1 MSEPQ
6 EPAPL
11 TEPSVW
17 DLFVAKLKFWD
28 REPSS
33 GAALAAAAP
42 TGETPQK
49 SGPVGRK
56 ANLPWMT
63 FVALIAALLA
73 QLTLEPSAARTP
85 WPGLILYALALVFL
99 LAAILRK
106 EWQLPALKPNNDQP
120 MRFTFRAQY
129 LVVGVVLAL
138 LAFLMFGAGTL
149 GLGNGMLWGLAILF
163 TVLAFWQPKPGP
175 RPTLMVR
182 WEQFAAQGWQV
193 RITRW
198 TLIVLAVIAVI
209 LFFNFHRLDSV
220 PPEMVSDHAETLLDV
235 NDVMNGWRPTY
246 FPRNTGR
253 EMIHYYLTA
262 AYFALFNLPISFLNL
277 KVVAVFTNL
286 LTLLFIYLLGKEVG
300 NKWVGLGAA
309 LMAGIAYWPLLFTRL
324 ALRIPLYPL
333 FVAPVMYFMIRGLR
347 RQNINDILL
356 TGLFLGIG
364 LHGYTPFRIVPI
376 FVVIGFLIYFLHR
389 PARDK
394 RAQTLIALG
403 LIVLVSVVVF
413 LPLLRYW
420 LANPEGFAY
429 RAFSRLTGDEVAF
442 QASPIV
448 IFLQNFWKS
457 GIMFFWSNGVIW
469 AHSVPNR
476 PALEVVSGA
485 LYFLGI
491 AGLLIRYI
499 RKRNWMD
506 LFLLVSIP
514 MLMMPS
520 ILSLAYPGENP
531 SLNRSAGAIVPVFVV
546 IGLALETTLRT
557 IKERLSGRI
566 GKLAFGGILAFL
578 LIWSASNN
586 YDLVFNQYYTLYR
599 DASWNTSEIGE
610 VAKLFI
616 ETEGS
621 PETTYVVGYPYW
633 VDSRLVAINSGHAGW
648 DYAIFAEQI
657 PATVEDPRA
666 KIFFLNVNDLENQQ
680 LLEETFP
687 AGILSTYESAV
698 ENKDFMVFTVPPSQ
712 GVTP

>member
-1 MSEPQ
+1 LK
-6 EPAPL
+6 AR
-11 TEPSVW
+11 W
-17 DLFVAKLKFWD
+17 D
-28 REPSS
+28 
-33 GAALAAAAP
+33 
-42 TGETPQK
+42 
-49 SGPVGRK
+49 
-56 ANLPWMT
+56 
-63 FVALIAALLA
+63 
-73 QLTLEPSAARTP
+73 
-85 WPGLILYALALVFL
+85 
-99 LAAILRK
+99 
-106 EWQLPALKPNNDQP
+106 
-120 MRFTFRAQY
+120 
-129 LVVGVVLAL
+129 
-138 LAFLMFGAGTL
+138 
-149 GLGNGMLWGLAILF
+149 
-163 TVLAFWQPKPGP
+163 
-175 RPTLMVR
+175 
-182 WEQFAAQGWQV
+182 QFAAQGWQV

-198 TLIVLAVIAVI
+198 TLIVLAAIAVI
-209 LFFNFHRLDSV
+209 LFFNFFRLDSV

-277 KVVAVFTNL
+277 KAVAVFTNL

-309 LMAGIAYWPLLFTRL
+309 LMAGMAYWPLLFTRL

-376 FVVIGFLIYFLHR
+376 FVVIGFLIYFLHK

-394 RAQTLIALG
+394 RVQTLIALG

-442 QASPIV
+442 QASPMV

-557 IKERLSGRI
+557 FKKRLSGRV

-610 VAKLFI
+610 VARLFI

-633 VDSRLVAINSGHAGW
+633 VDSRLVAINSGQAGW
-648 DYAIFAEQI
+648 DYAILPEQI
-657 PATVEDPRA
+657 PTIVDDPRA

-687 AGILSTYESAV
+687 TGILSTYESAV
-698 ENKDFMVFTVPPSQ
+698 ENKNFMVFTVPPSQ